1 MFFLE
6 GCLQPDPSLRMSVF
20 ETLKLLEHIKEIYK
34 LNIEPIDVNKLKSE
48 EKPVEPIG
56 PSVPNVPQQQPIT
69 AK

>member
-20 ETLKLLEHIKEIYK
+20 EMLGLLEHIKEIYK
-34 LNIEPIDVNKLKSE
+34 VNIEPIDVNKLKSE

-56 PSVPNVPQQQPIT
+56 PSVPSILQQQSVT